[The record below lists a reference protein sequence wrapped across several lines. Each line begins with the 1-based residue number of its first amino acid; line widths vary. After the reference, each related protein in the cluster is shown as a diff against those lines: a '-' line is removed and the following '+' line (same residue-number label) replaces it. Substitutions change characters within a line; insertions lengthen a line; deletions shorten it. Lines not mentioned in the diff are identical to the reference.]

1 VFVCWPL
8 REAGHL
14 SLDKLAPE
22 TTAPARFCCHCC
34 SASPNVLQ
42 CNEHIPTGGGD
53 AVSRTLDYGFADFA
67 TAQAFVVLARKLG
80 AGDAAAAQ
88 VRGRYMCTRTVSAFR
103 VLFEWFWA
111 LNCHTPDSFW

>member
-1 VFVCWPL
+1 
-8 REAGHL
+8 
-14 SLDKLAPE
+14 
-22 TTAPARFCCHCC
+22 
-34 SASPNVLQ
+34 VLQ